1 MILRENG
8 EIMSPLDWE
17 WWLYWT
23 HDEVFKEFLKV
34 LIPALG
40 YMFVGAITW
49 IGIWQTS
56 KIAKQTL
63 EDTREATPPELL
75 RLEKWSTILTDSK
88 NYPKNIKRELDV
100 NTIQSTYNDVLKR
113 ATLENRVM
121 NLGILNMRVRRE
133 LSSLYKV
140 SVGDKY
146 YPRPEWGGP
155 RVNIKKQS
163 KIILVFLIIT
173 SLVLDFI
180 FPIFLAVYYGK
191 IDFLNIGLIVL
202 VYLVP
207 FMMILYGYSV
217 IKKTYNN
224 LRMMN
229 IVFRNGYHALKDIYL
244 IRNYEGVQET
254 PKENKEREDFEKT
267 KEYKEWRDKV
277 EKDHPEWTSWNY
289 GLSISWDNN
298 PDKDKADGSEPEEPT
313 DFRIRSR

>member
-1 MILRENG
+1 MFDIIIIQGSNQF
-8 EIMSPLDWE
+8 PWKD
-17 WWLYWT
+17 
-23 HDEVFKEFLKV
+23 V
-34 LIPALG
+34 LIS
-40 YMFVGAITW
+40 VGVPLIVAFMSW
-49 IGIWQTS
+49 WGNRS
-56 KIAKQTL
+56 AVKINRETL
-63 EDTREATPPELL
+63 ENAKEATPPELL

-100 NTIQSTYNDVLKR
+100 NTIQSTYNAVLKR

-163 KIILVFLIIT
+163 KIILIFLVIT

-180 FPIFLAVYYGK
+180 FPIFLAVYYEK
-191 IDFLNIGLIVL
+191 IDFFNIGLIIF

-277 EKDHPEWTSWNY
+277 KKDHPDWSSWNY
-289 GLSISWDNN
+289 GLSINWDNRPYKN
-298 PDKDKADGSEPEEPT
+298 NTNGLEPNHLPSSL
-313 DFRIRSR
+313 FRAEDLKRQGP

>member
-1 MILRENG
+1 MFDIIIIQGSNQF
-8 EIMSPLDWE
+8 PWKD
-17 WWLYWT
+17 
-23 HDEVFKEFLKV
+23 V
-34 LIPALG
+34 LIS
-40 YMFVGAITW
+40 VGVPLIVAFMSWWGNRSAVKI
-49 IGIWQTS
+49 IRES
-56 KIAKQTL
+56 LDIAK
-63 EDTREATPPELL
+63 EATPPELL

-100 NTIQSTYNDVLKR
+100 NTIQSTYNAVLKR

-121 NLGILNMRVRRE
+121 NLGILNMRIRRE

-146 YPRPEWGGP
+146 YARPEWGGP

-191 IDFLNIGLIVL
+191 IDFLNIGLIIV

-277 EKDHPEWTSWNY
+277 KKDHPDWSSWNY
-289 GLSISWDNN
+289 GLSINWDNRPYKN
-298 PDKDKADGSEPEEPT
+298 NTNGLEPNHLPSSLFRAEDLKRQEP
-313 DFRIRSR
+313 

>member
-1 MILRENG
+1 MFDITIIQGSNQFPWKDILISVGVPLIVAFMSWWGNRSAVKINRE
-8 EIMSPLDWE
+8 
-17 WWLYWT
+17 
-23 HDEVFKEFLKV
+23 
-34 LIPALG
+34 
-40 YMFVGAITW
+40 
-49 IGIWQTS
+49 
-56 KIAKQTL
+56 TL
-63 EDTREATPPELL
+63 ENAKEATPPELL

-88 NYPKNIKRELDV
+88 NYPKNIKHELDV
-100 NTIQSTYNDVLKR
+100 NTIQSTYNAVLKR

-140 SVGDKY
+140 SVGDEY

-155 RVNIKKQS
+155 RVNIKKKS
-163 KIILVFLIIT
+163 KIILLLLIIT

-191 IDFLNIGLIVL
+191 IDFLNIGLIIL

-207 FMMILYGYSV
+207 FMMILYGYGV

-277 EKDHPEWTSWNY
+277 KKDHPQWTSWNY
-289 GLSISWDNN
+289 GLSISWDND
-298 PDKDKADGSEPEEPT
+298 PDKAKAGESAPETPTDLAGSESTPEDPKRQEP
-313 DFRIRSR
+313 